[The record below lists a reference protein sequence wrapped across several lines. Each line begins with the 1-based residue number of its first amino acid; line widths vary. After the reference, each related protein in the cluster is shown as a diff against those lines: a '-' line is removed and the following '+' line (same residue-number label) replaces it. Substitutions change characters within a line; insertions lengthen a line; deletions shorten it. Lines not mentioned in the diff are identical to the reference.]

1 MIDMRSRKR
10 EKEEIRKRQRILVVS
25 MAITIII
32 LVVIVILFIN
42 YQPSIYYN
50 GRYAN
55 VLRELFDR
63 FKNDPRWN
71 NKTYYYPILREV
83 FYKYYLNLYN
93 TSVLI
98 NETFTI
104 KKDEIIRYPVFI
116 GANET
121 IYVETYGNGTY
132 YYILSL
138 DPDGKV
144 LLPESA
150 GVGNSS
156 KEIRFPNEI
165 ELNIGNTTKKTILY
179 GTGYLLLTTNSTEI
193 IYGRIFVNKTPP
205 LNLSSILTLF
215 PEEYT
220 IWLFQNWIKDS
231 YVIKKIEL
239 DKLQDT
245 RPPWDIIDGD
255 AREIT
260 ILEACILLNRLYF
273 IAGFN
278 TSIIAIDLDGDNE
291 LDSFALAF
299 NYSKDPNTYA
309 KIMVEYILRD
319 VNIYIESTEINVKH
333 IKVNSTK
340 YYIIL
345 DPLHED
351 KHIPGCIKNIIYY
364 SNIGYIY
371 TLEAKHE

>member
-1 MIDMRSRKR
+1 MIDMKSRRR
-10 EKEEIRKRQRILVVS
+10 EKEEIKRRQRILTIS
-25 MAITIII
+25 MLITIII
-32 LVVIVILFIN
+32 LAVIVILSIN

-55 VLRELFDR
+55 VLRDLFER
-63 FKNDPRWN
+63 FKNDPRWI
-71 NKTYYYPILREV
+71 NKTYYHPVLREI
-83 FYKYYLNLYN
+83 FYEYYIRLYN

-98 NETFTI
+98 NNTFTI
-104 KKDEIIRYPVFI
+104 VKDKVIRYPVFI

-121 IYVETYGNGTY
+121 IYIETYGNGTY
-132 YYILSL
+132 YYVLSL

-144 LLPESA
+144 IIPESA

-156 KEIRFPNEI
+156 KEIRFPSEI
-165 ELNIGNTTKKTILY
+165 ELTIGNTTKKTILY
-179 GTGYLLLTTNSTEI
+179 GTGYILLTTNSTEPVH
-193 IYGRIFVNKTPP
+193 GRLFVNKTPP

-220 IWLFQNWIKDS
+220 IWLFQNWVKDRFI
-231 YVIKKIEL
+231 IKKIEL

-245 RPPWDIIDGD
+245 RPPWDIIDGNVS
-255 AREIT
+255 EIT

-273 IAGFN
+273 AIGFN

-291 LDSFALAF
+291 LDTFALAF
-299 NYSKDPNTYA
+299 KYSKDPNAYVKTL
-309 KIMVEYILRD
+309 IEYILSD
-319 VNIYIESTEINVKH
+319 ANIYIKPMEINVKY
-333 IKVNSTK
+333 IKINITK

-351 KHIPGCIKNIIYY
+351 KYIPGFIRGVTYY

-371 TLEAKHE
+371 TLEAKLD